1 MVINEGYEA
10 TNPVGQERETTIP
23 GSEMF
28 SRALQPGCELQ
39 PFHDLGAYLKVYARE
54 KPGTA
59 ALVCL
64 GVGFVLG
71 WRLRHW

>member
-1 MVINEGYEA
+1 
-10 TNPVGQERETTIP
+10 
-23 GSEMF
+23 MF

>member
-1 MVINEGYEA
+1 MPYTV
-10 TNPVGQERETTIP
+10 VGQPATSSNQALPSIREQNEPVARITP
-23 GSEMF
+23 DCSEPQ
-28 SRALQPGCELQ
+28 SL
-39 PFHDLGAYLKVYARE
+39 HDLGEYIRSYARE

-71 WRLRHW
+71 WRLRLW